1 MKINMKLNENDRF
14 DEFLLGNKDMHK
26 LEFALTKILKKK
38 YAWINSIKLKMVAQ
52 DREYQNYYLFFGGMI
67 SVDENWAK
75 RIWEKT
81 RVTDFPGNEEHDY
94 ENYEGLKIQEFL
106 SRNMI
111 ESLSNYF
118 MQTAKSVIQ
127 FKKDIVFSKIDRML
141 IYFEDDNKEETL
153 QESIRRILKEETD
166 VSPYLRRR
174 IDMLD
179 YEIEHRLSDIYKP
192 NNICKYENED
202 ELLDVIMEAAIDSTY
217 WNYFGNIDDNSKEW
231 VKLYNEMV
239 QYIMDKYG
247 DEIRNYYIDNC
258 GSKKKEIG
266 EGELTEKCWK
276 GYTQKGMKTMFGK
289 RYPNC
294 VKKTKK

>member
-1 MKINMKLNENDRF
+1 
-14 DEFLLGNKDMHK
+14 
-26 LEFALTKILKKK
+26 
-38 YAWINSIKLKMVAQ
+38 
-52 DREYQNYYLFFGGMI
+52 
-67 SVDENWAK
+67 
-75 RIWEKT
+75 
-81 RVTDFPGNEEHDY
+81 
-94 ENYEGLKIQEFL
+94 
-106 SRNMI
+106 MI

-127 FKKDIVFSKIDRML
+127 FKKDIAFSKIDRML

-217 WNYFGNIDDNSKEW
+217 WNYFANIDDNSKEW
-231 VKLYNEMV
+231 VKLYN
-239 QYIMDKYG
+239 
-247 DEIRNYYIDNC
+247 
-258 GSKKKEIG
+258 
-266 EGELTEKCWK
+266 
-276 GYTQKGMKTMFGK
+276 
-289 RYPNC
+289 
-294 VKKTKK
+294 